1 MAFGGGKEREVRGQ
15 RLSPAQGLAAER
27 DLPEDDGKAE
37 RLFGVVVGGGRPAT
51 FRNEKRLGAREHDA
65 GLVGHQRFRI

>member
-1 MAFGGGKEREVRGQ
+1 MAFGGGDEREVFCEGLR
-15 RLSPAQGLAAER
+15 AAEGLAAER

-51 FRNEKRLGAREHDA
+51 FRNEKRLGARRHDA
-65 GLVGHQRFRI
+65 GLAGHQCLRV